1 MAGTGIRVHCR
12 LHCLMLS
19 GAVWLREQRE
29 PHGFLLERTG
39 AVQNKDVPNKATT
52 LLRLLY
58 IMLQA

>member
-29 PHGFLLERTG
+29 LHSFLLERTG